1 MDDVMT
7 QKSTFKR
14 TELNS
19 LSNIENANP
28 NTYTRSNLTQ
38 LNRKQD
44 WTNEIAPITSST
56 NIKQD
61 YLEASR
67 TPIRGNHWPQVNQ
80 PKAKR

>member
-1 MDDVMT
+1 MT
-7 QKSTFKR
+7 QKGTFKR

-44 WTNEIAPITSST
+44 WTNETAPITSST

-67 TPIRGNHWPQVNQ
+67 TSTRGNHWPQVNQ
-80 PKAKR
+80 PKTKS